1 METDEHADQH
11 FRDLA
16 FHLISPYVILILLTF
31 SSGVA
36 LGIRQTGGLS
46 THLLS

>member
-1 METDEHADQH
+1 MGTDEHADQH
-11 FRDLA
+11 CRELT
-16 FHLISPYVILILLTF
+16 FHLLCPYVILILLTF
-31 SSGVA
+31 SSGVV